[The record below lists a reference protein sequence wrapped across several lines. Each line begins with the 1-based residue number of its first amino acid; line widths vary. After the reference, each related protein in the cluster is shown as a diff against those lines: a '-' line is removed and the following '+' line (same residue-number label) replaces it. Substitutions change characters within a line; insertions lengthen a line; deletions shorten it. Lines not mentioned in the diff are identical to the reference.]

1 MCEYERF
8 FPVCFLQLDWK
19 FLRKGQSM
27 NTADR
32 RVEIISILLA
42 KRHITAK
49 ELAVE
54 FNVTVRTIH
63 NDIQALSFGFPI
75 YTKQGSEGGIFIGE
89 DYKPYMNTLTP
100 YELKVLKE
108 MYEQV
113 DGIHKRILFQILHKY
128 GPDNLVL

>member
-1 MCEYERF
+1 
-8 FPVCFLQLDWK
+8 
-19 FLRKGQSM
+19 M

-75 YTKQGSEGGIFIGE
+75 YTKQGRIWFCNFVILIKHIINERLFIA
-89 DYKPYMNTLTP
+89 DRS
-100 YELKVLKE
+100 VI
-108 MYEQV
+108 V
-113 DGIHKRILFQILHKY
+113 CSSD
-128 GPDNLVL
+128 